1 MESITNNQNEIEK
14 EDETPAELSEVDLGN
29 KDDTN
34 FDELISFSHTYLNY
48 RIAKTFSTGKELSEK
63 TFGLLMSNEFLLVGN
78 VISVDSL
85 TSMSNS
91 DNVKVVKEKTKNYNS
106 FDINQKITFI
116 ENIPFYIKQIG
127 LEETIDLILPIILK
141 ISQQKIDI
149 LERFLGIFNNFIDE
163 ILNFK
168 EDGYIIIK
176 DKIIDILSEI
186 FQTRKEDN
194 ILELNSKC
202 FIYLTKFIKDE
213 DRGEKILTILIMMA
227 HDDENEKL
235 KILSIKIFNELAL
248 IIGKELLELYVVPQV
263 ASFADDRSSN
273 VRKAI
278 TSNLLNICEGVS
290 KQCFINKLLP
300 DYQKLCQDNIWT
312 IRKTAVEILP
322 KITKLCDEETINKTL
337 LNIFQN
343 FSKDTKNFV
352 RNSTLEIFGQFISY
366 LDKSNIKKYEELLNF
381 YVNTINEFV
390 NSNKKDDIYIIEKC
404 AFNFPAVLV
413 TFGKEYWDKLKICYT
428 KMSDLKDEKIKMPL
442 ASSLGE
448 ISIILGNELTESDL
462 LIFVDK
468 FYSKG
473 SYDIKMKILSI
484 LPNVIRN
491 IKDDNKKNKYLENI
505 KILIGTKNDKWRKR
519 LNYSKIIGKFYNTY
533 TESIIYRR
541 VFPIAIN
548 LCFDDVNQVR
558 IKSAGHN
565 SRLILQL
572 LSFNNEYK
580 EKTLKIIVS
589 FARSINYAYR
599 QLFILMCKNIF
610 ENKDVWENDI
620 SNLLLDLAY
629 DKIINVRI
637 SLAKFISKIILKGKF
652 NYLKNDDTIKKIVS
666 ILRKDKEEVSN
677 IVKNLDVENVNVE
690 LGIKVNDKF
699 VDNMEFVSKEF
710 GITNNVPL
718 NYKVNLNK
726 KYNDSD
732 ISTPTDISNN
742 NTIQNKKE
750 EDKKEEEKKEEEK
763 KEEEKKEE
771 EKKEDDKKENDKKE
785 NEEKKEEEKKEEEN
799 KENEEKK
806 EEEKK
811 EEENKDNEEKKDE
824 EKKEEEN
831 KENEE
836 NKG

>member
-1 MESITNNQNEIEK
+1 MDSITNNQKELEK
-14 EDETPAELSEVDLGN
+14 EEETPAELSEVDLGN

-48 RIAKTFSTGKELSEK
+48 RIAKTLSTSKLLEK
-63 TFGLLMSNEFLLVGN
+63 TFPLLMSNEFLLVSN
-78 VISVDSL
+78 IITIDSL
-85 TSMSNS
+85 NATSNS
-91 DNVKVVKEKTKNYNS
+91 EIVKTLKNKTKNFNS
-106 FDINQKITFI
+106 LDINQKITFV

-127 LEETIDLILPIILK
+127 LEDTIDLILPIILK
-141 ISQQKIDI
+141 ISKEKTDI
-149 LERFLGIFNNFIDE
+149 LERFLVVFNNFVDE
-163 ILNFK
+163 ILKFQ
-168 EDGYIIIK
+168 EEGYIILR

-322 KITKLCDEETINKTL
+322 KLTQLCDEDTINKTL

-366 LDKSNIKKYEELLNF
+366 LDKNNIKKYEELLNF

-404 AFNFPAVLV
+404 AFNFPAVLLI
-413 TFGKEYWDKLKICYT
+413 FGKEYWEKLKICYS

-442 ASSLGE
+442 ASSLGQ
-448 ISIILGNELTESDL
+448 ISIILGSELTESDL

-468 FYSKG
+468 FYNKG

-572 LSFNNEYK
+572 LSCNNEYK
-580 EKTLKIIVS
+580 EKTLKIIYS

-599 QLFILMCKNIF
+599 HLIL
-610 ENKDVWENDI
+610 
-620 SNLLLDLAY
+620 L
-629 DKIINVRI
+629 KI
-637 SLAKFISKIILKGKF
+637 
-652 NYLKNDDTIKKIVS
+652 
-666 ILRKDKEEVSN
+666 
-677 IVKNLDVENVNVE
+677 
-690 LGIKVNDKF
+690 
-699 VDNMEFVSKEF
+699 
-710 GITNNVPL
+710 
-718 NYKVNLNK
+718 
-726 KYNDSD
+726 
-732 ISTPTDISNN
+732 
-742 NTIQNKKE
+742 
-750 EDKKEEEKKEEEK
+750 
-763 KEEEKKEE
+763 
-771 EKKEDDKKENDKKE
+771 
-785 NEEKKEEEKKEEEN
+785 
-799 KENEEKK
+799 
-806 EEEKK
+806 
-811 EEENKDNEEKKDE
+811 
-824 EKKEEEN
+824 
-831 KENEE
+831 
-836 NKG
+836 

>member
-1 MESITNNQNEIEK
+1 MDSITNNQKGEE
-14 EDETPAELSEVDLGN
+14 ETPAELSEVDLGN

-48 RIAKTFSTGKELSEK
+48 RLAKTYSTLKELSDK

-78 VISVDSL
+78 VITIDSL

-91 DNVKVVKEKTKNYNS
+91 EIVKTLKDKTKNYNS
-106 FDINQKITFI
+106 YDITQKITFI

-127 LEETIDLILPIILK
+127 IEETIDLILPIILK
-141 ISQQKIDI
+141 ISKEKIDI
-149 LERFLGIFNNFIDE
+149 LERFLGIFNNFVDA
-163 ILNFK
+163 ILKFQ
-168 EDGYIIIK
+168 EEGYIIVR
-176 DKIIDILSEI
+176 DKIIGILSEI

-194 ILELNSKC
+194 ILELTSKC

-213 DRGEKILTILIMMA
+213 DRGEKILTILIIMA
-227 HDDENEKL
+227 HDDENEKI

-273 VRKAI
+273 IRKAI

-300 DYQKLCQDNIWT
+300 DYQKLCQDSIWT

-322 KITKLCDEETINKTL
+322 KLTKLCDEATINKTL

-366 LDKSNIKKYEELLNF
+366 LDKSNIKKYEELLDF

-473 SYDIKMKILSI
+473 SNDIKMKVLSI
-484 LPNVIRN
+484 LPDVIRN

-505 KILIGTKNDKWRKR
+505 KMLIGTKNDKWRKR

-572 LSFNNEYK
+572 LSCNNEYK

-610 ENKDVWENDI
+610 ENKDVWEKDI

-637 SLAKFISKIILKGKF
+637 SIAKFISKIILKGKF

-666 ILRKDKEEVSN
+666 ILRKDKDEVSN
-677 IVKNLDVENVNVE
+677 IVKNLDVENVSVE
-690 LGIKVNDKF
+690 LGVKVNEKF

-718 NYKVNLNK
+718 NSKVNFNK
-726 KYNDSD
+726 KDNDSE
-732 ISTPTDISNN
+732 IPTSTGTTDNI
-742 NTIQNKKE
+742 TIQDKKEEEKKE
-750 EDKKEEEKKEEEK
+750 EDKKDEEKKEEEK

-771 EKKEDDKKENDKKE
+771 EKKDD
-785 NEEKKEEEKKEEEN
+785 EKKEEEKKDD
-799 KENEEKK
+799 EKK
-806 EEEKK
+806 
-811 EEENKDNEEKKDE
+811 DDEKKDE
-824 EKKEEEN
+824 EKKDEEN
-831 KENEE
+831 KKIEE

>member
-91 DNVKVVKEKTKNYNS
+91 DNVKVVKEKTKNFNS

-141 ISQQKIDI
+141 INKEKIDI

-263 ASFADDRSSN
+263 ASFADDQSCN
-273 VRKAI
+273 VRKSV
-278 TSNLLNICEGVS
+278 TGNFLNICKGVS
-290 KQCFINKLLP
+290 KECFINRLLIV
-300 DYQKLCQDNIWT
+300 YQKLCKDSLWT
-312 IRKTAVEILP
+312 IRKVAVGILP
-322 KITKLCDEETINKTL
+322 ELTKLCDNDTISKVL
-337 LNIFQN
+337 LEIFKD
-343 FSKDTKNFV
+343 FSQDTKSFV
-352 RNSTLEIFGQFISY
+352 RNSTLEIFGQFISL
-366 LDKSNIKKYEELLNF
+366 LDKDVIKKNNDLLDF
-381 YVNTINEFV
+381 YINTINDFS
-390 NSNKKDDIYIIEKC
+390 NTNKKDDNIILQKC

-413 TFGKEYWDKLKICYT
+413 SYGVESWDKLKLSFT
-428 KMSDLKDEKIKMPL
+428 KLCEQKDENIKLPL

-448 ISIILGNELTESDL
+448 ISKILGPDLTESDL
-462 LIFVDK
+462 LEFVDK
-468 FYSKG
+468 FYKNSG
-473 SYDIKMKILSI
+473 EIKMKILGV
-484 LPNVIRN
+484 LPDIIRN
-491 IKDDNKKNKYLENI
+491 ISSNKKNQYLENI
-505 KILIGTKNDKWRKR
+505 KIMIGNRDDKWRKR
-519 LNYSKIIGKFYNTY
+519 LTYSKIIGKFNNTY
-533 TESIIYRR
+533 SDSIIYKR

-548 LCFDDVNQVR
+548 FCFDDVNQVR

-572 LSFNNEYK
+572 ISGNTEYRD
-580 EKTLKIIVS
+580 KTLEIITS

-599 QLFILMCKNIF
+599 QLFILMCKHIF
-610 ENKDVWENDI
+610 ENKDVWEKDI
-620 SNLLLDLAY
+620 APLLLDLAY

-637 SLAKFISKIILKGKF
+637 SLAKFINKVITKNKF
-652 NYLKNDDTIKKIVS
+652 DYLKNDDTIKKIVS
-666 ILRKDKEEVSN
+666 ILKKDKEEVSCIIEKLDIEIINVDLN
-677 IVKNLDVENVNVE
+677 INVN
-690 LGIKVNDKF
+690 GKF
-699 VDNMEFVSKEF
+699 IDNMNFVSKEF
-710 GITNNVPL
+710 GITKNVPL
-718 NYKVNLNK
+718 ESKIK
-726 KYNDSD
+726 KNSENE
-732 ISTPTDISNN
+732 ISTSTSSTNEEEKLEEGTPF
-742 NTIQNKKE
+742 QN
-750 EDKKEEEKKEEEK
+750 EEEKKE
-763 KEEEKKEE
+763 
-771 EKKEDDKKENDKKE
+771 
-785 NEEKKEEEKKEEEN
+785 
-799 KENEEKK
+799 
-806 EEEKK
+806 
-811 EEENKDNEEKKDE
+811 
-824 EKKEEEN
+824 
-831 KENEE
+831 
-836 NKG
+836 

>member
-1 MESITNNQNEIEK
+1 MDSITNNQKGEE
-14 EDETPAELSEVDLGN
+14 ETPAELSEVDLGN

-48 RIAKTFSTGKELSEK
+48 RLAKTYSTLKELSDK

-78 VISVDSL
+78 VITIDSL

-91 DNVKVVKEKTKNYNS
+91 EIVKTLKDKTKNYNS
-106 FDINQKITFI
+106 YDITQKITFI

-127 LEETIDLILPIILK
+127 IEETIDLILPIILK
-141 ISQQKIDI
+141 ISKEKIDI
-149 LERFLGIFNNFIDE
+149 LERFLGIFNNFVDA
-163 ILNFK
+163 ILKFQ
-168 EDGYIIIK
+168 EEGYIIVR
-176 DKIIDILSEI
+176 DKIIGILSEI

-194 ILELNSKC
+194 ILELTSKC

-213 DRGEKILTILIMMA
+213 DRGEKILTILIIMA
-227 HDDENEKL
+227 HDDENEKI

-273 VRKAI
+273 IRKAI

-300 DYQKLCQDNIWT
+300 DYQKLCQDSIWT

-322 KITKLCDEETINKTL
+322 KLTKLCDEATINKTL

-366 LDKSNIKKYEELLNF
+366 LDKSNIKKYEELLDF

-473 SYDIKMKILSI
+473 SNDIKMKVLSI
-484 LPNVIRN
+484 LPDVIRN

-505 KILIGTKNDKWRKR
+505 KMLIGTKNDKWRKR

-572 LSFNNEYK
+572 LSCNNEYK

-610 ENKDVWENDI
+610 ENKDVWEKDI

-666 ILRKDKEEVSN
+666 ILRKDKDEVSN
-677 IVKNLDVENVNVE
+677 IVKNLDVENVSVE
-690 LGIKVNDKF
+690 LGVKVNEKF

-718 NYKVNLNK
+718 NSKVNFNK
-726 KYNDSD
+726 KDNDSE
-732 ISTPTDISNN
+732 IPTSTGTTDNI
-742 NTIQNKKE
+742 TIQDKKEEEKKE
-750 EDKKEEEKKEEEK
+750 EDKKDEEKKEEEKKEEEK

-771 EKKEDDKKENDKKE
+771 EKKE
-785 NEEKKEEEKKEEEN
+785 EEKKDDEKK
-799 KENEEKK
+799 
-806 EEEKK
+806 
-811 EEENKDNEEKKDE
+811 DDEKKDE
-824 EKKEEEN
+824 EKKDEEN
-831 KENEE
+831 KKIEE

>member
-91 DNVKVVKEKTKNYNS
+91 DNVKVVKEKTKNFNS

-141 ISQQKIDI
+141 INKEKIDI

-572 LSFNNEYK
+572 LSYNNEYK

-771 EKKEDDKKENDKKE
+771 EKKEEDKKEDEKKE
-785 NEEKKEEEKKEEEN
+785 EDKKEEEKKEEEE
-799 KENEEKK
+799 KKVEEEKK
-806 EEEKK
+806 IEEEKK
-811 EEENKDNEEKKDE
+811 E
-824 EKKEEEN
+824 
-831 KENEE
+831 
-836 NKG
+836 G